1 MRRIDKEITDENV
14 INDMMTKS
22 RICRLGFVDNG
33 EAYIVP
39 VNFAYSEGVIYVHS
53 AHSGKKM
60 DILKQNNR
68 VSFEIEYYT
77 EIIEG
82 ERPCDWTVKYR
93 SAMGKG
99 SVIIENDATAK
110 KAAPLSYSS
119 PNPQVVMPF
128 WLKGK
133 LPMTLGWLQS
143 ARITSYNVCY
153 TKLLRWVNPV

>member
-1 MRRIDKEITDENV
+1 MRRTDKEITDENV

-39 VNFAYSEGVIYVHS
+39 VNFAYSEGVIYIHS

-68 VSFEIEYYT
+68 VSFEIEYYS

-93 SAMGKG
+93 SVMGKG

-110 KAAPLSYSS
+110 KAGLDLIMRKYGAQGELVYDEA
-119 PNPQVVMPF
+119 V
-128 WLKGK
+128 LTR
-133 LPMTLGWLQS
+133 MTLLKLTVESVTGKQS
-143 ARITSYNVCY
+143 GN
-153 TKLLRWVNPV
+153 WE

>member
-1 MRRIDKEITDENV
+1 MRRVDKEITDENV
-14 INDMMTKS
+14 INDMMIKS

-93 SAMGKG
+93 SVMGKG
-99 SVIIENDATAK
+99 SVEIENDTEAK
-110 KAAPLSYSS
+110 KAGLDLIMRKYGA
-119 PNPQVVMPF
+119 
-128 WLKGK
+128 KGE
-133 LPMTLGWLQS
+133 LVYDESVLARMTLLKLTVESVAGKQS
-143 ARITSYNVCY
+143 GD
-153 TKLLRWVNPV
+153 WE